1 MGKATGLMKELSGK
15 IGPLQFQQTKS
26 GKVAVF
32 VAPEVP
38 DTPLRTK
45 KQMEIRLAW
54 GNLGAVYSQFHKTLK
69 RSHEGLAAGTSDYNA
84 FIKENT
90 RMTCVYLKKSE
101 LANGG
106 CVLAPYKISDG
117 KLPSIYY
124 DADDQGVLVTD
135 IELGD
140 LVIGEETTVSEFSV
154 AVLTLNDDYEDGD
167 QITFFYGVQMV
178 EPGTGVPRAKI
189 KGQKVKLDVSDDTL
203 LWSCVT
209 GLGFSTVDG
218 YLGMNISIE
227 NGAAAWVHSRE
238 DEQGTLKVSSQKMT
252 VDSSVLAS
260 YMGDAA
266 FEASVQSYGGIT
278 NRKVFLRPD
287 DETNVAQG
295 IWYGGG
301 TGTGGNTGGGSGS
314 VTPSTPKLTISR
326 SGTGTSTVTVN
337 GEGVSSGAEIAG
349 GTEVTVS
356 VTPAEGAT
364 PTASL
369 NGNTVTL
376 TESEGVYTGS
386 FSMPSG
392 NATLVINSG
401 GASGGG
407 SGDMD

>member
-101 LANGG
+101 LSNGG

-124 DADDQGVLVTD
+124 DADDQGVLV
-135 IELGD
+135 
-140 LVIGEETTVSEFSV
+140 
-154 AVLTLNDDYEDGD
+154 
-167 QITFFYGVQMV
+167 
-178 EPGTGVPRAKI
+178 
-189 KGQKVKLDVSDDTL
+189 
-203 LWSCVT
+203 
-209 GLGFSTVDG
+209 
-218 YLGMNISIE
+218 
-227 NGAAAWVHSRE
+227 
-238 DEQGTLKVSSQKMT
+238 
-252 VDSSVLAS
+252 S

-295 IWYGGG
+295 LWYGGG
-301 TGTGGNTGGGSGS
+301 SGTGESTSGGNGGSSQGGNTGGGTNTGGNTGGGTNTDGNTGGGIGS

-376 TESEGVYTGS
+376 TESDGVYTGS

-401 GASGGG
+401 GTTGGG
-407 SGDMD
+407 SGDMN

>member
-369 NGNTVTL
+369 NGNSVTL

>member
-326 SGTGTSTVTVN
+326 IGTGTSTVTVN